1 MVKTIYDGYTPL
13 AQHNKNEKY
22 KKQLT
27 GCLLNG
33 HLLTLKKTN
42 QLRTSFPFSKKLFK
56 GKSFLGSFL
65 ALSKQP
71 NQPKKRL
78 PLLSF
83 LLPLANPF
91 LLFLGGFYSQRKG
104 LQGAA
109 SRVFWQLVCKWG
121 GCLGGCSCRKQGE
134 EKEESDGQV
143 G

>member
-1 MVKTIYDGYTPL
+1 MIINTCKNMFKQEKYLDHYQKGNISFNGKMVKTIYDGYTPL

-65 ALSKQP
+65 ALGKQP
-71 NQPKKRL
+71 NQPKKGFPCSL
-78 PLLSF
+78 FSF
-83 LLPLANPF
+83 L
-91 LLFLGGFYSQRKG
+91 
-104 LQGAA
+104 
-109 SRVFWQLVCKWG
+109 
-121 GCLGGCSCRKQGE
+121 
-134 EKEESDGQV
+134 
-143 G
+143 